1 MKNIFATSAVGKF
14 TEKAENRVREGF
26 SPLVEVMGDPKLI
39 KVDRDYLR
47 EYESLLRSIPAWRDL
62 SKIRYKINDIHEL
75 AVKAKE
81 NSDSL

>member
-1 MKNIFATSAVGKF
+1 
-14 TEKAENRVREGF
+14 
-26 SPLVEVMGDPKLI
+26 MGDPKLI

-47 EYESLLRSIPAWRDL
+47 EYESLLRSIPARRDL